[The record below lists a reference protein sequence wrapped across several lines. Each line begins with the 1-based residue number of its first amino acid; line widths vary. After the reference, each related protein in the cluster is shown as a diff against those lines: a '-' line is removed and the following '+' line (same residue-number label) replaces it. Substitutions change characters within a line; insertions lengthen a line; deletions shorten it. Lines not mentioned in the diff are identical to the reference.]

1 MDRNWLRKVKCKERE
16 EKERTRKEK
25 ERKQKLKNEKATR
38 EHEKRH
44 LWILHSVQLPVLRRI
59 KVKRN
64 RLMDQVKRKYYQR
77 SVDEEQVI
85 TPSLAASG

>member
-38 EHEKRH
+38 EHEKKASLELTFSSASSIAENKGEEESIDGSSREE
-44 LWILHSVQLPVLRRI
+44 ILP
-59 KVKRN
+59 KKR
-64 RLMDQVKRKYYQR
+64 
-77 SVDEEQVI
+77 
-85 TPSLAASG
+85 